1 MTTKW
6 RKIYQHYPFQGP
18 PIFTQVGIFGMKIYH
33 LATLMPFS
41 FKTDCLVFFSISVI
55 LVEVTQAG
63 RLFKGSKT
71 DLKKFLQKRG
81 FKLFKD
87 VGFDQIYVKK
97 DAAKNVKNLK
107 GGKK

>member
-1 MTTKW
+1 
-6 RKIYQHYPFQGP
+6 
-18 PIFTQVGIFGMKIYH
+18 
-33 LATLMPFS
+33 
-41 FKTDCLVFFSISVI
+41 